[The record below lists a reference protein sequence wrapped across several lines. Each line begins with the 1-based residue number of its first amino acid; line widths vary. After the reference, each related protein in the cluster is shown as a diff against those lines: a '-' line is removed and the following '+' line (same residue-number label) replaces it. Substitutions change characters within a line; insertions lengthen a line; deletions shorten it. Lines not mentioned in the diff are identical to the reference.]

1 MIDPLVRALDRAY
14 LGPSWHGPSLAGAL
28 RGVSAEA
35 AAWRPQ
41 AKRHNIW
48 EYAVHAAYW
57 KYRVFRLLTDLP
69 PRTFELAGSNFYLRP
84 DPGDPEGASEA
95 AWKNDRALLATWH
108 ERLRG
113 AVESFEPDR
122 LQETPGKSE
131 HTFEGLIHGAAAH
144 DVYHAGQ
151 IRLSWRLRG
160 D

>member
-1 MIDPLVRALDRAY
+1 MTDALVRALDRAY

-41 AKRHNIW
+41 PGRHNIW
-48 EYAVHAAYW
+48 EYTVHAAYW

-69 PRTFELAGSNFYLRP
+69 PRKFELPGSDFYLRP
-84 DPGDPEGASEA
+84 DPNAPNGTSDP
-95 AWKNDRALLATWH
+95 AWKADQALLATWH

-113 AVESFEPDR
+113 AVQSFDPGQ
-122 LQETPGKSE
+122 LQNKPGKSE
-131 HTFEGLIHGAAAH
+131 HTFEGLIQGAAAH

-151 IRLSWRLRG
+151 IRLLWRMQTG
-160 D
+160 